1 MLERTVFHGKRPKC
15 WNTTAVRG
23 LGPAT
28 GDPASETEPEVTGS
42 RPAIVRSKVVL
53 PPPDVPTTQTN
64 SRLATARLTPCRMR
78 APPSSTQTLSR
89 RRWVMAYGCSRARVR
104 ILRPLPRPYHYCDD

>member
-15 WNTTAVRG
+15 WKTTAVRG

-53 PPPDVPTTQTN
+53 PPPDVPITQTN

-78 APPSSTQTLSR
+78 APPSSTQTLSST
-89 RRWVMAYGCSRARVR
+89 RWGDGVR
-104 ILRPLPRPYHYCDD
+104 LFPGSGADPAPTTTSLSLL